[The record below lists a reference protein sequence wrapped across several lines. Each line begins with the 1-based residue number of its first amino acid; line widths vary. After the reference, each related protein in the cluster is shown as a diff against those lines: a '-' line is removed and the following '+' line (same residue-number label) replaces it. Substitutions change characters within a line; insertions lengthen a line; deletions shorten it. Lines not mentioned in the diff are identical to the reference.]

1 MEFINGLIE
10 IIFKA
15 QKISKP
21 TKYIIGLLAFICLVQ
36 IVNIFGLF
44 NIKALVAAS
53 IVFGFLFFFLM
64 FSSLAERD
72 KKVHSS
78 VKYMAMIFGFTLTMT
93 FFLFTTSLF
102 FDYPKNIRD
111 LLSNFNSKEENPNFT
126 DDGNLVWSQLMN
138 FTRLDEES
146 CGFPIM
152 YPDSIFGQKIGS
164 DSVTVSWGAV
174 NQNTFEFPKAPMMT
188 KGFWGFTVPFLL
200 EGKQKGLPITITNR
214 LKVKIYSQSKT
225 YTHGN
230 AERTCAGDGH
240 LSTSN
245 ETVILHTKKPYY
257 EQTIFFPRADFF
269 TLIKNET
276 IGFEINFK
284 IKDPGT
290 YKVIVDVPFFYN
302 EKKGVATLNLSYFIA
317 PKSFDLWENSFDYS
331 DSTKTMLYKNISYTW
346 DGSNYDGVYTK
357 LYNF

>member
-1 MEFINGLIE
+1 MEYVKFLYE
-10 IIFKA
+10 YIFKS
-15 QKISKP
+15 QKIFKP
-21 TKYIIGLLAFICLVQ
+21 TKYIIGLLAFASLVK
-36 IVNIFGLF
+36 IVEIFGFF
-44 NIKALVAAS
+44 NTKALVAAL
-53 IVFGFLFFFLM
+53 IVLGFLFLILM

-78 VKYMAMIFGFTLTMT
+78 VKYMAMFIGFTLVLI

-111 LLSNFNSKEENPNFT
+111 LLSNFNTKEENQDFIS
-126 DDGNLVWSQLMN
+126 DEGLVWSQLMN
-138 FTRLDEES
+138 FTRLDGES

-152 YPDSIFGQKIGS
+152 YPDSIFGRKVES
-164 DSVTVSWGAV
+164 DSVTVLWGSV
-174 NQNTFEFPKAPMMT
+174 NQHTFEFPKAPMMT

-214 LKVKIYSQSKT
+214 LKVKIYSQAKT
-225 YTHGN
+225 YNHGN

-276 IGFEINFK
+276 VGFEINFK

-290 YKVIVDVPFFYN
+290 YRVIVDVPFFYN
-302 EKKGVATLNLSYFIA
+302 GKKGVATLNLSYLIA

-331 DSTKTMLYKNISYTW
+331 DSTKTTLYKNISFTW
-346 DGSNYDGVYTK
+346 DGSNYDGIYSK
-357 LYNF
+357 LYGF